1 MIRKL
6 HKDGAYD
13 QLDNVPFSILIGHYG
28 WNSMEVAEYE
38 NIVHRAKEIWRYFLD
53 EINYGSFEKESSTLV
68 EQLT

>member
-6 HKDGAYD
+6 HNDGAYN
-13 QLDNVPFSILIGHYG
+13 QLVNVPFSILIGHYG

-53 EINYGSFEKESSTLV
+53 EIEYSSFEKESTTLHQ
-68 EQLT
+68 ELI